1 MFVIAQGRVVVNHG
15 GIDIAVLRAG
25 EHFGEI
31 SLLDADPRSA
41 TVTSKEAGSVII
53 IRRDALAEFTKRDPD
68 LGGQVYARLATTL
81 AQRLRQT
88 NSRIAD
94 GQMPT
99 ITM

>member
-1 MFVIAQGRVVVNHG
+1 MFVIAQGKVIVSHG
-15 GIDIAVLRAG
+15 GMDIAMLGAG

-31 SLLDADPRSA
+31 SLLDAQPRSA
-41 TVTSKEAGSVII
+41 TVTSQEAGSVII
-53 IRRDALAEFTKRDPD
+53 IRREALAEFTKRDPD

-81 AQRLRQT
+81 AKRLRQT
-88 NSRIAD
+88 NTLIAD